1 VARASLRRDAGVEQ
15 RATTLELFYD
25 LVFVFAVTQVSHLL
39 LDHLTW
45 QGAGQSALV
54 LLVVWWSWNYT
65 TWATNELDPR
75 SIAVRLLLIALMLA
89 SLLMAIAIPEAFGD
103 KALLFAGSY
112 VAIQVG
118 RQSFLTFAAADRA
131 TIERQRAGRILVWFV
146 AAGALWIAGALAGGS
161 TRTVLWLAA
170 LGLDYGAPLVTFWL
184 PGRARLTPEA
194 WEVGTEH
201 FAERFQLFI
210 IIALGE
216 SIVITGAT
224 TAELELTTATVA
236 AFGLA
241 FLGTAALWWL
251 YFNLV
256 ATITQRRLAAADNR
270 TLVARDAYTYLHV
283 VIVAGILLTAVGDE
297 LVIAHPT
304 EELPDRELAAVVC
317 GPALYLLAHVA
328 LRLRMSGTI
337 SGKRLVGA
345 LACLAIGAIGT
356 FAPALVVAGLLF
368 GVLVTVIVADHV
380 AATRRTARGE
390 PSPHEQVGGAG

>member
-1 VARASLRRDAGVEQ
+1 
-15 RATTLELFYD
+15 
-25 LVFVFAVTQVSHLL
+25 
-39 LDHLTW
+39 
-45 QGAGQSALV
+45 
-54 LLVVWWSWNYT
+54 
-65 TWATNELDPR
+65 
-75 SIAVRLLLIALMLA
+75 
-89 SLLMAIAIPEAFGD
+89 
-103 KALLFAGSY
+103 
-112 VAIQVG
+112 
-118 RQSFLTFAAADRA
+118 
-131 TIERQRAGRILVWFV
+131 
-146 AAGALWIAGALAGGS
+146 
-161 TRTVLWLAA
+161 
-170 LGLDYGAPLVTFWL
+170 VTFWL

-328 LRLRMSGTI
+328 LHLRMSGTI

-390 PSPHEQVGGAG
+390 AASPRPGGGTRRTARSSLS